1 MSTLMIPGFGWAGM
15 RDKSTVI
22 LHTTFAWAVMLAL
35 AGTADT
41 RDRGAV
47 KVKSSDRGQHSIEAL
62 TDRISLNCWRPV
74 ASSQ

>member
-22 LHTTFAWAVMLAL
+22 LHTTFAWAVMLTP
-35 AGTADT
+35 AGTAGI

-47 KVKSSDRGQHSIEAL
+47 KVESSAQRSALYRSIDRSNLFNLPAFHS
-62 TDRISLNCWRPV
+62 
-74 ASSQ
+74 